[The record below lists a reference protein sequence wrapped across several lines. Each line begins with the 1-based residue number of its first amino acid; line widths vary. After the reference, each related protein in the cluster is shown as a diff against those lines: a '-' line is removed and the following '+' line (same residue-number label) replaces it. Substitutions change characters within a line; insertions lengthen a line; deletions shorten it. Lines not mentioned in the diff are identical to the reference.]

1 MVFSSPVSYPS
12 LLYDALERDRK
23 RLLKTQSQRRR
34 LGQSD
39 KVTDKDKEIDS
50 LLPKFEVLDP
60 DGKLSSLQYEVFL
73 TEITPRELK
82 YVIGFKDS

>member
-1 MVFSSPVSYPS
+1 VVFSSPVSYPS

-60 DGKLSSLQYEVFL
+60 DGKPSSL
-73 TEITPRELK
+73 
-82 YVIGFKDS
+82 